1 MKVPHA
7 VTMIFA
13 FFDETI
19 TGRILGREPRA
30 TVEAVRMGQKKMFAS
45 SAKSQRELDFR
56 IVPVYN
62 ALRAAIDWFR
72 ANGYAPAANPAPV
85 QVKAS

>member
-1 MKVPHA
+1 VA
-7 VTMIFA
+7 MIFA
-13 FFDETI
+13 LFDETI

-30 TVEAVRMGQKKMFAS
+30 TVEAVRMGKKKMFAS
-45 SAKSQRELDFR
+45 SAKAQRELGFR

-62 ALRAAIDWFR
+62 ALRAAIEWFR
-72 ANGYAPAANPAPV
+72 ANGYAPAAIPAPE